1 MKRSIIYAGLF
12 SVMAAVPAMTNQAF
26 AADTG
31 NLSDAVSNSLTPSIN
46 WVEMPE
52 TAPDVSSAVPPPPEQ
67 PNATTPTT
75 PSGGGQNAPS
85 AGDQDQPSG
94 GDQDQH
100 SGGDQDQ
107 HSGRDQNNKKIKK

>member
-12 SVMAAVPAMTNQAF
+12 SALVTVPAMTNQVF

-46 WVEMPE
+46 WIEMPE

-67 PNATTPTT
+67 PTEIVT
-75 PSGGGQNAPS
+75 
-85 AGDQDQPSG
+85 PSG
-94 GDQDQH
+94 GDQNPPSADDQNQPPAGDQNLP
-100 SGGDQDQ
+100 SGGDQ
-107 HSGRDQNNKKIKK
+107 NEKK